1 MALTLLILDVVVFI
15 FWIYFAVKSFKDFE
29 NYGMT
34 MWILCLILNI
44 ISTLTCFLK

>member
-15 FWIYFAVKSFKDFE
+15 FWIYFAVRAFKNFE
-29 NYGMT
+29 KYGMA
-34 MWILCLILNI
+34 MWILCLILSI